1 MSEPLL
7 KAILRLFAVVA
18 REDDVTHQEREQ
30 VRVFLDEHLSQAA
43 VESYLIVFDEYIR
56 LLPPRTGE
64 LRPELD
70 RLNDLCKDVNPDLT
84 QKQKIVIILELINI
98 VQADDNISSREME
111 LLYAIGSNFKI
122 STTEIDAIRIF
133 VLSQNAN
140 LLDHS
145 QILLV
150 DSSPHGHFRNSHH
163 IRRDH
168 LNGFMA
174 ILYNDQADIY
184 FLKYKGGSDVYL
196 NGVPVKSGRIAVLA
210 VGSML
215 RWEKDDPV
223 YYGDILNKFKK
234 FGNYP
239 RLSFEGKNISFK
251 FKNGKLGLREVN
263 LSEESGNLIA
273 LMGGSGAGKSTLLH
287 VLNGSDG
294 PSQGNVLINGIDIH
308 KEPQKIE
315 GVIGFVPQDDLLIE
329 DLTVYQNLYYA
340 AKLCF
345 SDKSEADIDT
355 LVTKVLED
363 LGLVETKDL
372 KVGSPLRKTISGG
385 QRKRLNIGLELL
397 REPAVLFC
405 DEPTSGLSSR
415 DSENIID
422 LLKELSLKGKL
433 VFAVIHQ
440 PSSDIFKMFDK
451 LLILDYGGYQI
462 YYGNP
467 VDAIVYFK
475 KSINLVN
482 SDEGE
487 CHECGNVNPEQIFNI
502 IETKV
507 INEYGHFTN
516 ERKISSEQWNSIFKK
531 NYRAFSVEKSN
542 EVPHSTLNIP
552 TRLKQAHLFSMRD
565 IQAKIHNRQYMII
578 NLLEAPVLAFIL
590 AFIVRYYNAD
600 DKLLSGYVF
609 SKNVNIPAYLF
620 MSVIVALFMGLTVSA
635 EEIIRDRKI
644 LKREA
649 FLHLS
654 RSSYVLSKIS
664 ILFILSAIQ
673 TSTFVFVGNY
683 ILEIKGMFFN
693 HWFILFTA
701 ACFANLL
708 GLNISSAFNSAVT
721 IYILI
726 PLLLIPQL
734 ILSGVVVRFDKL
746 NPAIGNTAT
755 VPVVGDLMASRWAF
769 EAAMV
774 TQFKDNVF
782 EREFYIHD
790 KVMANADYKKIY
802 FIPEV
807 ETRLQYCM
815 NNYKSANPEIK
826 EQVRQNLDLV
836 KREVSNELEETGQ
849 TLNAV
854 ENLAPD
860 RFNQETFDEIMKYLE
875 SLKKF
880 YVHRFNS
887 VDKQK
892 EKRIFEYTNTPE
904 KQAQFNL
911 FRETYHNEAVTE
923 LVKNVN
929 ETHRIVEQ
937 DGKLIQKIY
946 PIYKDPDPD
955 HPIDFDAQFYMPSK
969 HFLNQNIDTF
979 YFNTG
984 VIWSMSLVL
993 AIALYFDLLRKIIDG
1008 IGNLS
1013 NPLYKK

>member
-1 MSEPLL
+1 
-7 KAILRLFAVVA
+7 
-18 REDDVTHQEREQ
+18 
-30 VRVFLDEHLSQAA
+30 
-43 VESYLIVFDEYIR
+43 
-56 LLPPRTGE
+56 
-64 LRPELD
+64 
-70 RLNDLCKDVNPDLT
+70 
-84 QKQKIVIILELINI
+84 
-98 VQADDNISSREME
+98 ME
-111 LLYAIGSNFKI
+111 I
-122 STTEIDAIRIF
+122 EAIRTF
-133 VLSQNAN
+133 VLGQKAS

-145 QILLV
+145 HILLI
-150 DSSPHGHFRNSHH
+150 DSSPQGHFKHSHH
-163 IRRDH
+163 IQRDH

-174 ILYNDQADIY
+174 ILHDDQADIY
-184 FLKYKGGSDVYL
+184 FLKYIGGSDVYL

-215 RWEKDDPV
+215 RWEKDEPV

-234 FGNYP
+234 FGNFP
-239 RLSFEGKNISFK
+239 RLSFEGRNISFK
-251 FKNGKLGLREVN
+251 FKNGKLGLREVS

-294 PSQGNVLINGIDIH
+294 PSQGQVLINGIDIH

-345 SDKSEADIDT
+345 SDKSEADIDS
-355 LVTKVLED
+355 LVMKVLED
-363 LGLVETKDL
+363 LGLAETKDL
-372 KVGSPLRKTISGG
+372 KVGSALRKTISGG

-451 LLILDYGGYQI
+451 LLILDSGGYQI

-531 NYRAFSVEKSN
+531 NYRPFSVDKSN

-609 SKNVNIPAYLF
+609 SKNLNIPAYLF

-701 ACFANLL
+701 ACFANML

-734 ILSGVVVRFDKL
+734 ILSGVVVKFDKL

-782 EREFYIHD
+782 EEEFYIHD
-790 KVMANADYKKIY
+790 KVMAGADYKKIY

-807 ETRLQYCM
+807 ETRLQYVM
-815 NNYKSANPEIK
+815 INYKSANPEIK
-826 EQVRQNLDLV
+826 ERVRQNLNLV
-836 KREVSNELEETGQ
+836 RREVSRELEDNGQ
-849 TLNAV
+849 SLTAIESLTP
-854 ENLAPD
+854 E
-860 RFNQETFDEIMKYLE
+860 RFDQATFDETMKYLE
-875 SLKKF
+875 TLKKF
-880 YVHRFNS
+880 YVNRFNS
-887 VDKQK
+887 VDKQR
-892 EKRIFEYTNTPE
+892 EKKIFEYTNTPE

-911 FRETYHNEAVTE
+911 FRETYHNDAVTE

-937 DGKLIQKIY
+937 NGKLVQKIY

-993 AIALYFDLLRKIIDG
+993 AIALYFDVLRKIIDG

-1013 NPLYKK
+1013 NPLDKK